1 MPYDL
6 EPRYPVVGGAVG
18 HGYAPLV
25 RALDGRSQTVAIDG
39 PAAIP
44 WESFI
49 ERLTNDLRKSHDEI
63 GILDVRDHVA
73 PWSDIEK
80 RTDATALRGDP
91 VFAAIHDA
99 PLSGLFDKLPDPDAP
114 SKLSLIF
121 GPGSALVPH
130 DVLWYVDF
138 PKRLALDAIE
148 AGRARNLG
156 QPPYAR
162 GDVRRLLFI
171 DWPMEDRHRREL
183 SDRWE
188 LYVDLS
194 DPDDPRSLGA
204 SALSASIRHL
214 VAGPFRT
221 RPRFLSEPW
230 GGHWMSETLG
240 APGGPRL
247 GLGYE
252 LIAPEAGVLFGT
264 DLPLEAPLALVVAR
278 EHIAL
283 LGTGA
288 AGADQGFP
296 IRFDY
301 LDTVGGGDLSVHC
314 HPRETYMREV
324 FGHQVAQHET
334 YYVMVEGSGGRIFL
348 GLRADTDVED
358 FKRAAELSLRE
369 RTALD
374 IERFVQTVPARRHQ
388 LYLVPAGTPHGSGE
402 GNVVLEISATPYLY
416 SLRFYDWLRASLDG
430 ELRPVQ
436 LGHAFAN
443 LVPERRGP
451 AVPRELVPEPITIR
465 EGEGF
470 REVGFP
476 RHPDLFFSV
485 HRIDFEGTVPDRT
498 GDRFHVLNLVEG
510 DDIEVRTAAGR
521 RHRVSYAETVVV
533 PAAAGP
539 YELVPL
545 GPGSR
550 KVVKAFVV

>member
-1 MPYDL
+1 MPYEL
-6 EPRYPVVGGAVG
+6 EPRYSVMGGAVE

-25 RALDGRSQTVAIDG
+25 RALAGRSQVVAIDG
-39 PAAIP
+39 PAALP
-44 WESFI
+44 WEAFVQ
-49 ERLTNDLRKSHDEI
+49 RLANELRESH
-63 GILDVRDHVA
+63 GAVGTVDVRDHVA
-73 PWSDIEK
+73 PWPEIEK
-80 RTDATALRGDP
+80 RTDAAALRGDP
-91 VFAAIHDA
+91 VFATIHDA
-99 PLSGLFDKLPDPDAP
+99 PLSALFDKPPEATAP
-114 SKLSLIF
+114 GKLSLIF

-130 DVLWYVDF
+130 DVLWYVDL
-138 PKRLALDAIE
+138 PKRLGLDAVE

-156 QPPYAR
+156 QPPNGR

-183 SDRWE
+183 ADRWE

-194 DPDDPRSLGA
+194 DPDDPRSLNA
-204 SALSASIRHL
+204 SALSASIKHL

-230 GGHWMSETLG
+230 GGRWLSETLG

-252 LIAPEAGVLFGT
+252 LIAPEAGVLLGT
-264 DLPLEAPLALVVAR
+264 ERPIEVPLDLVVAR
-278 EHIAL
+278 EHLAL

-288 AGADQGFP
+288 AAAGPAFP

-314 HPRETYMREV
+314 HPRQTYMREV
-324 FGHQVAQHET
+324 FGHQGVQHET
-334 YYVMVEGSGGRIFL
+334 YYVMVERAESRIFL
-348 GLRADTDVED
+348 GLRPETDVGE
-358 FKRAAELSLRE
+358 FRSAAELSLRDG
-369 RTALD
+369 TPLD

-416 SLRFYDWLRASLDG
+416 SLRFYDWLRADLEG
-430 ELRPVQ
+430 GLRPVQ

-451 AVPRELVPEPITIR
+451 AVPRDLVPEPISIR
-465 EGEGF
+465 TGEGYA
-470 REVGFP
+470 ELAFP
-476 RHPDLFFSV
+476 RHPDLSFSV
-485 HRIDFEGTVPDRT
+485 HRIDFESAVPDRT
-498 GDRFHVLNLVEG
+498 GDRFHLLNLVEG
-510 DDIEVRTAAGR
+510 DDIEVRTSAGR
-521 RHRVSYAETVVV
+521 RHRLSYAETVVV
-533 PAAAGP
+533 PAAVGE
-539 YELVPL
+539 YELFPL
-545 GPGSR
+545 GPGAR